1 MPGERGDL
9 AAANCHAVVVGTGRY
24 GDEGAAGLADL
35 PSAARSAHDI
45 ADVLRRRCGMEGRVT
60 EVIDP
65 QGPTEVLAAVQAAI
79 DASEAG
85 VVLFF
90 FVGHGLLGPGRQLY
104 LATSGTA
111 SPGDTVHAVP
121 YDQISKRLGDATAS
135 PVVVLDCC
143 FSGLADAAPQDSYRE
158 LLTSARPEG
167 SFLLTSATHYAASFA
182 PEGARHTLFSGEL
195 LRLLTEGDAGG
206 PAWFT
211 LLDLYRSLD
220 QRFQGGPARPHS
232 DGVGRAADLRVAR
245 NPGRVVGAETEAV
258 EPQSEGPCPYPGMRP
273 FLPEQH
279 HLFFGREELTRSLVE
294 RVRSQESA
302 GPVVLVGP
310 SGAGKSSLLRA
321 GLVAA
326 LATER
331 VLLVPGAGPRPFHT
345 LAEMWAA
352 AVGRPFAEVER
363 ELGAGRFGTGGGPD
377 VVVVDQLEEIFTQ
390 CQDVEERELF
400 VRAISGPPDDNGP
413 RIVLGLRADFYGQC
427 LNDARLAR
435 IVREGQFTVAAM
447 SDDELRA
454 AVERPAEHAGLGL
467 EDGLADHILRELR
480 QERAVEGDAVALP
493 FLAHALRQTWARR
506 HGDLLTYAGY
516 QAAGGI
522 RTSVARTADE
532 LYDSLDPAG
541 QRTLRELM
549 LRMVLLVDD
558 GGRAVRRRVPSQDLA
573 GVSGLVGRLAEDRL
587 VVVDEGEAQLCHDSL
602 LYAWPRL
609 RDWILEDRS
618 GLLERRRLGAAAEG
632 WHEAGRPD
640 SGLYGG
646 DQLASAR
653 ARLGR
658 GGGTLPIRPVERDF
672 LQASDR
678 AQRRSRAVR
687 RTAVA
692 VVVVLAVLA
701 SVLAVVAR
709 GAQRDAEN
717 RATVL
722 MADQL
727 ASQADTMRR
736 RDPQTALR
744 LSLAA
749 YRLADTP
756 ASRSSLYSSYLTLTP
771 VELPADERKPVHV
784 VAFSSDGKLLATSQ
798 RGGRVALWDVS
809 RASTPRKATS
819 LELTSSA
826 AIAFHPR
833 QRLLAAQ
840 TATELVLWD
849 VADPAKP
856 RRLAR
861 RAIAGG
867 ATFTAAF
874 SPDGRTLAT
883 GSAAG
888 KLRLWDV
895 SEPSDPRLRAEPG
908 AARGDVVALSF
919 NREGLLATGHS
930 AGTGTDAGPGA
941 SASAG
946 TGASAGAGA
955 GAENGKATVQLWNV
969 GDPSRSRLLDTANP
983 KTVMAI
989 AFHPRRDLLLAA
1001 GAESETAWWTVEAGS
1016 RLVAVPPGEEVT
1028 TWPFGYKDI
1037 RSLSFHP
1044 DGVMAAGA
1052 DSESQEG
1059 VRVRVVPA
1067 KGNLYDENTGAGSL
1081 PGAEPVQSVAYS
1093 PDGRHLAV
1101 GDVGGRV
1108 RIWPAT
1114 KPAEAVDGEVHDYE
1128 SDTDPVSPDGRFLLT
1143 QVKNPDS
1150 SVVWDLATP
1159 GTAKGAEPRRRFTLP
1174 HPWSS
1179 RAFLPGRDRPI
1190 VLAHRFGD
1198 AGKNVYRFW
1207 TFDDDHG
1214 QPDEAGEI
1222 TYTTTQGMTT
1232 AVSSDGNLLVLSS
1245 SDHAT
1250 AQVWDVR
1257 DVRRPVKLSDIP
1269 VLADVRNRDT
1279 WFMGDR
1285 ALVTADNR
1293 TGDPDGYDLTVWDL
1307 SDPRSPRESEGR
1319 IALGHESI
1327 DVEYLPESELVVV
1340 QEANEMAQLW
1350 DVSDPT
1356 NPREGGRLPVAPYR
1370 HWSAGQDR
1378 LVTSLKDGKLQFWDV
1393 SDVKD
1398 PKVTKTMRFD
1408 LEIEELQFSPA
1419 GDQAVT
1425 ISAGDQPYRIWDI
1438 GPDGEWRT
1446 PEAVTL
1452 DAGTE
1457 VVMPASPHG
1466 SMLVQGGGPRDGGTM
1481 EPKYTFLLDRD
1492 TDAIHE
1498 RLCARYPLSVEKDQW
1513 EALFPHLP
1521 PQRSCD

>member
-24 GDEGAAGLADL
+24 GSEEAAGLADL
-35 PSAARSAHDI
+35 PSAARSARDI
-45 ADVLRRRCGMEGRVT
+45 ADVLRRHCGMEGRVT

-65 QGPTEVLAAVQAAI
+65 EGPTQVLAAVQAAI
-79 DASEAG
+79 DASEGG
-85 VVLFF
+85 VVLFC

-143 FSGLADAAPQDSYRE
+143 FSGLADPAPQDSYRE
-158 LLTSARPEG
+158 LLASARPEG

-182 PEGARHTLFSGEL
+182 PEGAPHTLFSGEL

-245 NPGRVVGAETEAV
+245 NPGRVASAETEAV

-310 SGAGKSSLLRA
+310 SGAGKSSLIRA

-326 LATER
+326 LAPER
-331 VLLVPGAGPRPFHT
+331 VLLVPGAGPRPFRT
-345 LAEMWAA
+345 LVEMWAA

-363 ELGAGRFGTGGGPD
+363 ELGAGRLGTGGPD

-454 AVERPAEHAGLGL
+454 AVERPAEHAGLSL
-467 EDGLADHILRELR
+467 EEGLADHVLRELR
-480 QERAVEGDAVALP
+480 QERGVEGDAVALP

-506 HGDLLTYAGY
+506 HGGRLTYAGY

-522 RTSVARTADE
+522 RSSVARTADE
-532 LYDSLDPAG
+532 LFDSLDAAG

-573 GVSGLVGRLAEDRL
+573 GVSGLVDRLAAERL

-618 GLLERRRLGAAAEG
+618 GLLERRRLGEAAEG
-632 WHEAGRPD
+632 WHEAGRVD

-653 ARLGR
+653 ARLGQ
-658 GGGTLPIRPVERDF
+658 GGGTLPIRPVEQDF
-672 LQASDR
+672 LQASER
-678 AQRRSRAVR
+678 AQRRRRALR
-687 RTAVA
+687 RTAVS
-692 VVVVLAVLA
+692 VVTVLAVLA
-701 SVLAVVAR
+701 SVLAVLAR
-709 GAQRDAEN
+709 GAQQEAEN

-727 ASQADTMRR
+727 ASQADTMRE

-756 ASRSSLYSSYLTLTP
+756 ATRSSLYSSYLTLTP
-771 VELPADERKPVHV
+771 LELPAHEREPVLS

-809 RASTPRKATS
+809 RANTPHEATA

-840 TATELVLWD
+840 TATELLLWD

-856 RRLAR
+856 KRLAR
-861 RAIAGG
+861 QAITEG

-895 SEPSDPRLRAEPG
+895 SEPSEPRLRAEPATG
-908 AARGDVVALSF
+908 REALVALSF
-919 NREGLLATGHS
+919 DRDGLLATGS
-930 AGTGTDAGPGA
+930 D
-941 SASAG
+941 
-946 TGASAGAGA
+946 A
-955 GAENGKATVQLWNV
+955 GAENERAAVRLWDV
-969 GDPSRSRLLDTANP
+969 KDPSSPRVLDTANP

-989 AFHPRRDLLLAA
+989 AFHPRRNLLLAA
-1001 GAESETAWWTVEAGS
+1001 GGRAETAWWTVEAGG
-1016 RLVAVPPGEEVT
+1016 RLAAVPPEEEST
-1028 TWPFGYKDI
+1028 TWPYGSENI
-1037 RSLSFHP
+1037 GSMSFHP
-1044 DGVMAAGA
+1044 DGGMAAAA
-1052 DSESQEG
+1052 DPGKTAG
-1059 VRVRVVPA
+1059 VRLRAVPA
-1067 KGNLYDENTGAGSL
+1067 TGNLYDEKAGAGTL
-1081 PGAEPVQSVAYS
+1081 PGTEPVQSVAYS

-1114 KPAEAVDGEVHDYE
+1114 KPDGAIEGVVEDFE
-1128 SDTDPVSPDGRFLLT
+1128 SDTDPVSPGGRFLLT
-1143 QVKNPDS
+1143 QVTNPES
-1150 SVVWDLATP
+1150 SVVWDLMPA
-1159 GTAKGAEPRRRFTLP
+1159 GTTKDAEPRRRFTLP
-1174 HPWSS
+1174 HPWTS
-1179 RAFLPGRDRPI
+1179 RRFLPGRDRPI
-1190 VLAHRFGD
+1190 VLAHHFGD
-1198 AGKNVYRFW
+1198 GGESVYRFW
-1207 TFDDDHG
+1207 TFDDDNG
-1214 QPDEAGEI
+1214 PPAAAGEI
-1222 TYTTTQGMTT
+1222 TYAARQGVTT

-1245 SDHAT
+1245 PDHAT

-1269 VLADVRNRDT
+1269 VLADARNRDT

-1285 ALVTADNR
+1285 TLVTPDKR
-1293 TGDPDGYDLTVWDL
+1293 TEDPDGYDLKVWDL
-1307 SDPRSPRESEGR
+1307 SDPRRPRESEGR
-1319 IALGHESI
+1319 ITLGHGAF

-1340 QEANEMAQLW
+1340 QEPTETAKLW

-1356 NPREGGRLPVAPYR
+1356 HPREGERLPAAPHRY
-1370 HWSAGQDR
+1370 WSAGRDR
-1378 LVTSLKDGKLQFWDV
+1378 LVTALQDGSLQFWDV
-1393 SDVKD
+1393 SDAQH
-1398 PKVTKTMRFD
+1398 PKKPKAMRFD
-1408 LEIEELQFSPA
+1408 LEMEKVQFSPDGKQVVTMSG
-1419 GDQAVT
+1419 GDP
-1425 ISAGDQPYRIWDI
+1425 PYRIWDI

-1446 PEAVTL
+1446 PAAATL
-1452 DAGTE
+1452 DARSE
-1457 VVMPASPHG
+1457 VTMPASLPG
-1466 SMLVQGGGPRDGGTM
+1466 FMLVQGAGPRDAGTTQ
-1481 EPKYTFLLDRD
+1481 PKYTFLLDRD
-1492 TDAIHE
+1492 TEAIHE
-1498 RLCARYPLSVEKDQW
+1498 RLCSRYPLSVEKDQW
-1513 EALFPHLP
+1513 QALFPHLP
-1521 PQRSCD
+1521 HQRSCS